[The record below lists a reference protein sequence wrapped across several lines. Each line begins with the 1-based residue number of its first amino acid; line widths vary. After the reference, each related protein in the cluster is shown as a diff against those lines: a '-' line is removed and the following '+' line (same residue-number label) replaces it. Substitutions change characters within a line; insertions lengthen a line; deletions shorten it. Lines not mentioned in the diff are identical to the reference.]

1 MNLTK
6 IKSAVPMSVK
16 LAINR
21 CVGLQRRL
29 TGRIRL
35 LPDFIV
41 IGAQRCGTTSLYN
54 YLIRHPHC
62 VPATRKEIH
71 FFDINFSKGVTW
83 YRSHFPTYLYK
94 YYCEIV
100 HQRDFVTGEASP
112 YYFAHPSAPRRISEI
127 VPSARLVL
135 LLRNPVD
142 RAYSHYRHEVRKGRE
157 TSSSL
162 EEAIDREEQRLRGE
176 MERMLAD
183 EDYYSFNHHRYS
195 YLSRGIYIDQLRVWA
210 DFFPKEQILVLESED
225 FFADTPVVFKQVVEF
240 LNMPDW
246 EPREYRNYN
255 RANNP
260 EMESATRK
268 RLIKFFEPHNRE
280 LYEYLGRDLDWDR

>member
-1 MNLTK
+1 
-6 IKSAVPMSVK
+6 
-16 LAINR
+16 
-21 CVGLQRRL
+21 
-29 TGRIRL
+29 
-35 LPDFIV
+35 
-41 IGAQRCGTTSLYN
+41 
-54 YLIRHPHC
+54 
-62 VPATRKEIH
+62 
-71 FFDINFSKGVTW
+71 
-83 YRSHFPTYLYK
+83 
-94 YYCEIV
+94 
-100 HQRDFVTGEASP
+100 VTGEASP

-142 RAYSHYRHEVRKGRE
+142 RAYSHYHHEVRKGRE

-246 EPREYRNYN
+246 ELREYRNYN

-268 RLIKFFEPHNRE
+268 RLIKFFEPHNME